1 MVKGNF
7 GTISGRKKKKNSEN
21 KKPKEETGEIEWSKV
36 KVFVIIPLKG

>member
-7 GTISGRKKKKNSEN
+7 GTISGRKKKNSEN